1 VKKAPANSARLP
13 LIKLIHVARRE
24 LRMDDDTFRLMLAG
38 MTGLDG
44 ATSSAHL
51 SVPNLNRVLEQLKQ
65 RGFKV
70 RPKKSQQRAKADD
83 GQSRKIRSLW
93 LTLHGLG
100 AVRDPSEEALAKFVL
115 NMTGVNAL
123 QWLKGS
129 QASRV
134 IENLKQ
140 WQQRIEQAPA
150 AVQEGV

>member
-1 VKKAPANSARLP
+1 MKKAPANPARLS

-24 LRMDDDTFRLMLAG
+24 LRMDDDTFRLMLAS
-38 MTGLDG
+38 MKGLDG
-44 ATSSAHL
+44 ATSSADL
-51 SVPNLNRVLEQLKQ
+51 SVPNLHRVLEQLKQ
-65 RGFKV
+65 RGFTV
-70 RPKKSQQRAKADD
+70 RPKKAQQRPKADD
-83 GQSRKIRSLW
+83 AQSRKIRSLW
-93 LTLHGLG
+93 LTLHSLN